1 MSEPTELNMEQPA
14 WRWKVRYVATK
25 GHKKARLVRA
35 LFNT

>member
-14 WRWKVRYVATK
+14 WRWKVRYVANT
-25 GHKKARLVRA
+25 GYKKARLVRA